1 MVFNQSLLQ
10 GIFPENFKVS
20 KVTPIAKGGEE
31 MDPYNYR
38 PISTLRLCIKS
49 DFRKTHL

>member
-10 GIFPENFKVS
+10 EIFPENFKDS

-31 MDPYNYR
+31 MDPYNYL
-38 PISTLRLCIKS
+38 PKSAISALTQI
-49 DFRKTHL
+49 FE